1 MLIHVPSAHL
11 VVLSMYGIKAKNYSS
26 LDQMRYFLASTT
38 DKPASHLTPR
48 EDAFKQHVFRARY
61 QNNI

>member
-1 MLIHVPSAHL
+1 MSKCWYMSPLHVC
-11 VVLSMYGIKAKNYSS
+11 LSGIKTRNCSS

-48 EDAFKQHVFRARY
+48 EDAFKRHVYRARY
-61 QNNI
+61 QTNI